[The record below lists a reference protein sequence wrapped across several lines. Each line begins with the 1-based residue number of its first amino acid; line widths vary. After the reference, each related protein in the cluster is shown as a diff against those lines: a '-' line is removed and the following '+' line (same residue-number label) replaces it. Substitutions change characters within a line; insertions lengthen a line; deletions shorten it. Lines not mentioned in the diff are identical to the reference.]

1 MSLLT
6 LPSVR
11 HWISLGVLIVALFGA
26 SVGTM
31 RGRVCVAATGQGS
44 QTAAAQHLMQEGSRA
59 LASGNLPL
67 ALQKLEQAYLKA
79 PLPEVLYLLGK
90 TAQLQQRDL
99 AAVDLYR
106 RYLAA
111 VEDSVPSPI
120 NAEIQRFVATV
131 PKSYTELEVVS
142 VDVGAVLRV
151 DGRVVG
157 SLPLA
162 APLILAAG
170 MHRFELAKNQ
180 HKFETNVLQIP
191 SDQRVQLQLALASR
205 YAVLTVATAVALL
218 IVPPTVTPD
227 VKAQLTQQITPAVQ
241 QAHAYLIPGTQTEA
255 ALQRTSAPA
264 ECEQS
269 VDCLEQLARQLE
281 ASQVLSLTILP
292 SVDTPKLVRVRLFDA
307 EIGATAGA
315 AEDSCDSCVAD
326 SIKDRIPKLA
336 QQVLKAAWNR
346 GRGSVQITSEPPGA
360 VVMLGGRVMGKT
372 PFARDAFDGPLDL
385 ELSLDGF
392 LRSRHKIEVAHGRQ
406 TALAVVLQK
415 PAPPIASAAVNAP
428 VAFDKPLTP
437 RRPIWRWVTGGVITG
452 AGIILAGFGFS
463 ALAANGTCVVDP
475 ATPGAVCGTVRNT
488 GTPTGA
494 LLGTGGALTTVGV
507 VLLALPPK

>member
-269 VDCLEQLARQLE
+269 VDCL
-281 ASQVLSLTILP
+281 
-292 SVDTPKLVRVRLFDA
+292 
-307 EIGATAGA
+307 
-315 AEDSCDSCVAD
+315 
-326 SIKDRIPKLA
+326 
-336 QQVLKAAWNR
+336 
-346 GRGSVQITSEPPGA
+346 
-360 VVMLGGRVMGKT
+360 
-372 PFARDAFDGPLDL
+372 
-385 ELSLDGF
+385 
-392 LRSRHKIEVAHGRQ
+392 
-406 TALAVVLQK
+406 
-415 PAPPIASAAVNAP
+415 
-428 VAFDKPLTP
+428 
-437 RRPIWRWVTGGVITG
+437 
-452 AGIILAGFGFS
+452 
-463 ALAANGTCVVDP
+463 
-475 ATPGAVCGTVRNT
+475 
-488 GTPTGA
+488 
-494 LLGTGGALTTVGV
+494 
-507 VLLALPPK
+507 

>member
-31 RGRVCVAATGQGS
+31 RGRVCVAATGEGPQV
-44 QTAAAQHLMQEGSRA
+44 AAAQHLMQEGSRA
-59 LASGNLPL
+59 IASGNLPL

-79 PLPEVLYLLGK
+79 QLPEVLYLLGK

-162 APLILAAG
+162 APLILTAG

-191 SDQRVQLQLALASR
+191 SNQRVQLQLALASR

-218 IVPPTVTPD
+218 IVPPTATPD
-227 VKAQLTQQITPAVQ
+227 VRAQLAQQVAPAVQ
-241 QAHAYLIPGTQTEA
+241 QAHAYLIPGTQTEES
-255 ALQRTSAPA
+255 LKRTSAP
-264 ECEQS
+264 EQCEQS
-269 VDCLEQLARQLE
+269 VDCLEQLGRLLE

-292 SVDTPKLVRVRLFDA
+292 SVDTPKLVRVRLFDT
-307 EIGATAGA
+307 EIGAMAGT

-346 GRGSVQITSEPPGA
+346 GRGSVQITSDPPGA
-360 VVMLGGRVMGKT
+360 VVTLGGRVMGKT

-392 LRSRHKIEVAHGRQ
+392 LGSRHTIEVAHGRQ
-406 TALAVVLQK
+406 TAMTVVLQK
-415 PAPPIASAAVNAP
+415 PAPPIASVAVNAP
-428 VAFDKPLTP
+428 IAFDKPLTP
-437 RRPIWRWVTGGVITG
+437 RRPIWRWVTGGAITG

-463 ALAANGTCVVDP
+463 ALAANGTCVVDSSSL
-475 ATPGAVCGTVRNT
+475 GAVCGTVRNT

-494 LLGTGGALTTVGV
+494 LLGTGGTLTTVGV
-507 VLLALPPK
+507 VLLALPSK